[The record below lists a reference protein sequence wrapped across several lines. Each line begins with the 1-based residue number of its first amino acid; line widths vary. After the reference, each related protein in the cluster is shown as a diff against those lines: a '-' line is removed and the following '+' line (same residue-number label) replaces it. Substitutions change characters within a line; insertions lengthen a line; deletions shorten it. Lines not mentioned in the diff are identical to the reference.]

1 MNPGVIGVVPVVE
14 TTSVEFASPPGAT
27 FTVAGLGVAVGPP
40 AMEGMIDVVS
50 VTGPEKP
57 PRLWIVIWLECEEP
71 WTTLKKMGLTS
82 IVKSGTGPYE
92 TVIASVAEWVRERL
106 VPFTSIRYVPQAV

>member
-1 MNPGVIGVVPVVE
+1 
-14 TTSVEFASPPGAT
+14 
-27 FTVAGLGVAVGPP
+27 
-40 AMEGMIDVVS
+40 MEGMIDVVS

-106 VPFTSIRYVPQAV
+106 VPFTSIRYVSPAGLLRVMKNVETAVPFAGSPTMN